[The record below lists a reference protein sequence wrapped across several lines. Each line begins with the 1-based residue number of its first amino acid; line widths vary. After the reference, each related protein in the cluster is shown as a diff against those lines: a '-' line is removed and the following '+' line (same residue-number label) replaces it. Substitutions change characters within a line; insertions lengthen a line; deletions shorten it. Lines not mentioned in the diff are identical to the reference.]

1 MKLTIIIP
9 VYKVEAYLNFCLKSI
24 ARQNVEDY
32 EVILVD
38 DGSPDRSGA
47 LCDAWVRKDGRFR
60 VIHCPENRGLSAA
73 RNRGLDEA
81 HGEYVTFVDSDDYIS
96 PHTLQANMELLA
108 LHPEA
113 DVLEYPVCV
122 YHGTAKAYRYTP
134 GTCEI
139 TDYTGWAHRKGYI
152 HSYAWHKIY
161 KRSLWKSLRFPEGRW
176 YEDVFTIP
184 AVLRQ
189 ARYILRSDKGLYYYC
204 SRQGSISNTFCDK
217 GINDLLQANLTLY
230 RTLSDNT
237 NLNDKDLDDAYLHL
251 CDHQIIRIQFGGTL
265 CIPERKIPLRRALF
279 ARRPL
284 NYRIK
289 AILKALSGNRYC
301 GIVARTRK
309 VLKR

>member
-9 VYKVEAYLNFCLKSI
+9 VYKVEAYLDFCLKSI

-152 HSYAWHKIY
+152 HSYAWNKIY

-204 SRQGSISNTFCDK
+204 SRQGSISNT
-217 GINDLLQANLTLY
+217 LQRYSRVFTRASMTFSRPTSRYIAHCPTIQTLTTRIWTMLTY
-230 RTLSDNT
+230 TCAT
-237 NLNDKDLDDAYLHL
+237 
-251 CDHQIIRIQFGGTL
+251 IRSYEYNSVVP
-265 CIPERKIPLRRALF
+265 CASPNAKYHCAAPCS
-279 ARRPL
+279 P
-284 NYRIK
+284 
-289 AILKALSGNRYC
+289 
-301 GIVARTRK
+301 VAR
-309 VLKR
+309 

>member
-9 VYKVEAYLNFCLKSI
+9 VYKVEAYLDFCLKSI

-152 HSYAWHKIY
+152 HSYAWNKIY

-189 ARYILRSDKGLYYYC
+189 STIHPAFGQRAIL
-204 SRQGSISNTFCDK
+204 
-217 GINDLLQANLTLY
+217 LLQSPRLY
-230 RTLSDNT
+230 LQ
-237 NLNDKDLDDAYLHL
+237 HL
-251 CDHQIIRIQFGGTL
+251 L
-265 CIPERKIPLRRALF
+265 
-279 ARRPL
+279 
-284 NYRIK
+284 
-289 AILKALSGNRYC
+289 
-301 GIVARTRK
+301 
-309 VLKR
+309 

>member
-9 VYKVEAYLNFCLKSI
+9 VYNVEAYLDFCLKSI

-81 HGEYVTFVDSDDYIS
+81 RGEYVTFVDSDDYIS
-96 PHTLQANMELLA
+96 PHTLQTNMKLLA

-152 HSYAWHKIY
+152 HSYAWNKIY

-204 SRQGSISNTFCDK
+204 SRQGSISNT
-217 GINDLLQANLTLY
+217 LQ
-230 RTLSDNT
+230 
-237 NLNDKDLDDAYLHL
+237 
-251 CDHQIIRIQFGGTL
+251 
-265 CIPERKIPLRRALF
+265 
-279 ARRPL
+279 
-284 NYRIK
+284 
-289 AILKALSGNRYC
+289 RYS
-301 GIVARTRK
+301 R
-309 VLKR
+309 VLVLMK

>member
-9 VYKVEAYLNFCLKSI
+9 VYKVEAYLDFCLKSI

-152 HSYAWHKIY
+152 HSYAWNKIY

-176 YEDVFTIP
+176 YEDVFTIRP
-184 AVLRQ
+184 YCAKHDTSCVRTKGYIIIAV
-189 ARYILRSDKGLYYYC
+189 D
-204 SRQGSISNTFCDK
+204 
-217 GINDLLQANLTLY
+217 
-230 RTLSDNT
+230 
-237 NLNDKDLDDAYLHL
+237 
-251 CDHQIIRIQFGGTL
+251 
-265 CIPERKIPLRRALF
+265 
-279 ARRPL
+279 
-284 NYRIK
+284 
-289 AILKALSGNRYC
+289 KALSPTPSVTRASMTFSRPTSRYIAHC
-301 GIVARTRK
+301 PTIQI
-309 VLKR
+309 